1 MSGVPIADAAQPGMR
16 SASTL
21 DAPGELTRASGGAAP
36 PGEAEQPMRGARLAL
51 LTFALSLATFIEVLD
66 STVTNVAVPSISGS
80 LGVSNSQGTWVI
92 SSYSVAAA
100 IAVPLTGW
108 LARRFGERRLF
119 VTSIVLFTLTSL
131 LCGMASDLNVLVV
144 CRAMQGLFSGPMV
157 PLSQTILMRAFP
169 QDKRTLALA
178 LWAMTVLLAPI
189 LGPVVGGWIVSNY
202 SWPWIFLIN
211 LPVGLFSFTVC
222 VSLLKPARDDGR
234 AGPIDVVGIALLVIG
249 VGALQAMLD
258 LGHDRGWF
266 DSTLIRTLAVVAAL
280 SIVSLLIWERGE
292 AHPVV
297 DLSLFRDRTFSFC
310 VLIISLG
317 MMVFSV
323 VGVVFPLWLQTVMGY
338 NAFHSGLAASP
349 LGVLA
354 LLFSILVGL
363 YSSRFDARVLASF
376 GFLVFA
382 CVQWHNAHFFTLN
395 MTFLQ
400 VITPGLIQGMGLPCF
415 FVPLTAATLS
425 RIPDDKLAAA
435 SSLSNFLRTLSAAFG
450 TAMSVTLWENRA
462 TFHYA
467 VVSQAVR
474 KSDGNTQRYI
484 DALHASGISGTRELL
499 SISNVVQKQA
509 YMMATSDM
517 YFMASMTCLL
527 LACLMWM
534 TRPRRGA
541 AMTIGH

>member
-1 MSGVPIADAAQPGMR
+1 MS

-21 DAPGELTRASGGAAP
+21 DAPGELTRASGGAAPPGAFDAGTQPP

-211 LPVGLFSFTVC
+211 LPVGLFSFTV
-222 VSLLKPARDDGR
+222 
-234 AGPIDVVGIALLVIG
+234 
-249 VGALQAMLD
+249 
-258 LGHDRGWF
+258 
-266 DSTLIRTLAVVAAL
+266 
-280 SIVSLLIWERGE
+280 
-292 AHPVV
+292 
-297 DLSLFRDRTFSFC
+297 
-310 VLIISLG
+310 
-317 MMVFSV
+317 
-323 VGVVFPLWLQTVMGY
+323 
-338 NAFHSGLAASP
+338 
-349 LGVLA
+349 
-354 LLFSILVGL
+354 
-363 YSSRFDARVLASF
+363 
-376 GFLVFA
+376 
-382 CVQWHNAHFFTLN
+382 
-395 MTFLQ
+395 
-400 VITPGLIQGMGLPCF
+400 
-415 FVPLTAATLS
+415 
-425 RIPDDKLAAA
+425 
-435 SSLSNFLRTLSAAFG
+435 
-450 TAMSVTLWENRA
+450 
-462 TFHYA
+462 
-467 VVSQAVR
+467 
-474 KSDGNTQRYI
+474 
-484 DALHASGISGTRELL
+484 
-499 SISNVVQKQA
+499 
-509 YMMATSDM
+509 
-517 YFMASMTCLL
+517 
-527 LACLMWM
+527 
-534 TRPRRGA
+534 
-541 AMTIGH
+541 

>member
-1 MSGVPIADAAQPGMR
+1 
-16 SASTL
+16 
-21 DAPGELTRASGGAAP
+21 
-36 PGEAEQPMRGARLAL
+36 MRGARLAL

-249 VGALQAMLD
+249 VGAL
-258 LGHDRGWF
+258 RCC
-266 DSTLIRTLAVVAAL
+266 T
-280 SIVSLLIWERGE
+280 
-292 AHPVV
+292 
-297 DLSLFRDRTFSFC
+297 
-310 VLIISLG
+310 
-317 MMVFSV
+317 
-323 VGVVFPLWLQTVMGY
+323 
-338 NAFHSGLAASP
+338 
-349 LGVLA
+349 
-354 LLFSILVGL
+354 
-363 YSSRFDARVLASF
+363 ARA
-376 GFLVFA
+376 
-382 CVQWHNAHFFTLN
+382 
-395 MTFLQ
+395 
-400 VITPGLIQGMGLPCF
+400 
-415 FVPLTAATLS
+415 
-425 RIPDDKLAAA
+425 
-435 SSLSNFLRTLSAAFG
+435 
-450 TAMSVTLWENRA
+450 
-462 TFHYA
+462 
-467 VVSQAVR
+467 
-474 KSDGNTQRYI
+474 
-484 DALHASGISGTRELL
+484 
-499 SISNVVQKQA
+499 
-509 YMMATSDM
+509 
-517 YFMASMTCLL
+517 
-527 LACLMWM
+527 
-534 TRPRRGA
+534 
-541 AMTIGH
+541 